1 MKPRILVVGEDGFN
15 GEIMHFV
22 INRQYG
28 SALST
33 AGALPLLA
41 LDTLHAADYLP
52 LCHGLFLTGGPDMHC
67 ARYGDIYEKR
77 EDFPPFSRTRDDL
90 DFVLCRL
97 FLAAGRP
104 IFGVGRGMQVLN
116 VALGGTLWR
125 EVPAHPGADTAGD
138 AVHTPA
144 VFGRHS
150 IETVPGSRIAAVL
163 GREPTVNSCH
173 HQAVKTLGTGL
184 CATASASDGVIEA
197 IEHESLPVFGV
208 QWHPERD
215 EADPRLFEAFV
226 KLCREVSL

>member
-15 GEIMHFV
+15 GEVMHFV

-28 SALST
+28 SALSA

-90 DFVLCRL
+90 DFILCRL
-97 FLAAGRP
+97 FLTAGRP

-116 VALGGTLWR
+116 VALGGTLYR
-125 EVPAHPGADTAGD
+125 DVPAHPGADTAGD

-144 VFGRHS
+144 VFGFHG
-150 IETVPGSRIAAVL
+150 IETVPGSRMAAVL
-163 GREPTVNSCH
+163 GGELQVNSCH
-173 HQAVKTLGTGL
+173 HQAVKTLGAGL
-184 CATASASDGVIEA
+184 RAAARADDGVIEA

-208 QWHPERD
+208 QWHPERS
-215 EADPRLFEAFV
+215 ETDPRLFEAFV
-226 KLCREVSL
+226 RLCREVTL

>member
-104 IFGVGRGMQVLN
+104 VFGVGRGMQVLN

-125 EVPAHPGADTAGD
+125 EVPAHPGADAAGD

-144 VFGRHS
+144 VFGFHG
-150 IETVPGSRIAAVL
+150 IEIVPGSRMAAVL
-163 GREPTVNSCH
+163 GGTLRVNSCH
-173 HQAVKTLGTGL
+173 HQAVKDLGAGL
-184 CATASASDGVIEA
+184 KAAAFAPDGVIEA
-197 IEHESLPVFGV
+197 IEHESLPFFAV
-208 QWHPERD
+208 QWHPERC
-215 EADPRLFEAFV
+215 EPDPRLFEAFV
-226 KLCREVSL
+226 KLCREVTL